1 MPLYIHLTSL
11 DKYKEANLLKPSIL
25 KSSIATVEKD
35 FIIYRLGS
43 LIQEDREQLDK
54 FLNDIC
60 W

>member
-1 MPLYIHLTSL
+1 MIDSL
-11 DKYKEANLLKPSIL
+11 DKYKEANLLKPSIF